1 MSTITHSTVEHLVQ
15 QLPEDKLPDAYRYLS
30 ELATNGNRAPSPTD
44 FVHLP
49 LSERRRL
56 MAEHSRQMVAH
67 YEQTADDRE
76 DWQGGDFRDE

>member
-1 MSTITHSTVEHLVQ
+1 MSTITHSTVERLVK

-30 ELATNGNRAPSPTD
+30 ELAKNGNRAPSPTD

-56 MAEHSRQMVAH
+56 MAEQARQMVAH
-67 YEQTADDRE
+67 YEETASDRE
-76 DWQGGDFRDE
+76 EWQNGDFRDE